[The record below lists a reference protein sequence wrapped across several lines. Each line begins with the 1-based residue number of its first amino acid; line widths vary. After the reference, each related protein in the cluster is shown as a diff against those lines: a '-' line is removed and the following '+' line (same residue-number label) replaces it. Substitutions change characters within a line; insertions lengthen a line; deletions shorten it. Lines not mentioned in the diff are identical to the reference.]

1 MEYNLTIEKTKA
13 FEQYAALPAERR
25 RIPMIKAVLF
35 DLGGTLHTASSPPG
49 RDVWFARRLLERLSD
64 YGVELGVSPEALAVR
79 LHENAEAYKRRSEQ
93 DLRELPAAEI
103 WSGWYL
109 RDWSV
114 GRERLA
120 PIAEELSFLYDY
132 ERMRVLRRPCIRE
145 TFDALR
151 DQRLRLGLISNII
164 SLSAAPHFLEEYG
177 VGSYMDC
184 MVLSSAAGIRKP
196 SAEIFRIA
204 ERELDLRPQ
213 ELAYVGDTLSRDVR
227 GVRNAGWRLMI
238 QIRNPG
244 AARRD
249 AGLEH
254 AGLRPDYLID
264 GLEEIPGIIR
274 AENRQ

>member
-1 MEYNLTIEKTKA
+1 
-13 FEQYAALPAERR
+13 
-25 RIPMIKAVLF
+25 MIKAVLF

-49 RDVWFARRLLERLSD
+49 RDAWFARRLLDRLSD
-64 YGVELGVSPEALAVR
+64 YGVELDVSPEELAVR

-109 RDWSV
+109 RDWSA

-145 TFDALR
+145 TFEALR
-151 DQRLRLGLISNII
+151 DQGLRLGLISNII

-204 ERELDLRPQ
+204 ERELGLLPQ

-227 GVRNAGWRLMI
+227 GARNAGWRLMI

-244 AARRD
+244 VARRD